1 MREKNQSI
9 VKYILIIVLSLIFV
23 ANTISAASIDKLPI
37 IGSMVN
43 IDKLKISFA
52 SGNNELDV
60 SIPNIEYQGNLDSK
74 LNKEINKLTFRII
87 DSFFKEFADDNHH
100 YTKIDYEVITDNY
113 EWFTLKINV
122 LEIMASSSNFAK
134 YYHINKKNNRLTK
147 LSDLFKNGDYKEV
160 LVQEIKRQM
169 LERMANDPTLTYWND
184 DYDDESFK
192 TIEDDQNFYFNKKGE
207 LVIIFNEYEVGPGS
221 IGTQEFIIATSIYE
235 DYLK

>member
-1 MREKNQSI
+1 MQENKQTI
-9 VKYILIIVLSLIFV
+9 IKYILITFLSLIFII
-23 ANTISAASIDKLPI
+23 NTINASSLDKLPV

-52 SGNNELDV
+52 SGNNELDA
-60 SIPNIEYQGNLDSK
+60 SIPNIEYQNNVDER

-87 DSFFKEFADDNHH
+87 DSFFKEFDDDNHH

-122 LEIMASSSNFAK
+122 LETMASSSNFAK
-134 YYHINKKNNRLTK
+134 YYHINKKTNQLTK

-160 LVQEIKRQM
+160 LVQEIKKQM
-169 LERMANDPTLTYWND
+169 LERMSEDPTITYWID
-184 DYDDESFK
+184 DYDDGTFK

-207 LVIIFNEYEVGPGS
+207 LVIFFNEYEVGPGS
-221 IGTQEFIIATSIYE
+221 IGSQEFVIPTSIYE